1 MVMQTDLAKLLFIF
15 NLMTNKTLSILVV
28 ILFQVV
34 LWQKAKVADNR
45 SALLAT
51 LGPSAVASL
60 IPCHHLQEQP
70 EVS

>member
-1 MVMQTDLAKLLFIF
+1 MEVD
-15 NLMTNKTLSILVV
+15 

-34 LWQKAKVADNR
+34 AWQKAKVTDHR

-51 LGPSAVASL
+51 LGPSAVANLLPS
-60 IPCHHLQEQP
+60 HHHQEQP